1 MKKGDV
7 IMIYEDPFTQKKEE
21 GKAKLI
27 EKYQAGSYPGD
38 QEYWKVKFVGSPQ
51 TYLRWIK
58 PN

>member
-1 MKKGDV
+1 
-7 IMIYEDPFTQKKEE
+7 MIYEDPFTQKKEE